1 MEIKD
6 ENYENALK
14 LIDNGI
20 EINPTYETIKKDKA
34 FILYKTNKLEES
46 KKICKF
52 FISQNKKDITSLNI
66 LGLCYFVENNF
77 EKAEFFLKQALMYDG
92 NNLQILNSLGR
103 LFHEKRESEQAERF
117 FLKALI

>member
-46 KKICKF
+46 K
-52 FISQNKKDITSLNI
+52 N
-66 LGLCYFVENNF
+66 
-77 EKAEFFLKQALMYDG
+77 M
-92 NNLQILNSLGR
+92 
-103 LFHEKRESEQAERF
+103 
-117 FLKALI
+117 